1 MPCRPP
7 RIFPRSRSSG
17 LAFRPGRIHHARV
30 LKPLARHT
38 PLEAPED
45 FRAALRE
52 WFGRH
57 GKDYPWRRTSDPY
70 AVLVSEVMLQQTQIA
85 TVLGRGFY
93 ARFLERFPD
102 TASLAAAEDEPLLK
116 AWEGLGYY
124 RRARMLRESARAVI
138 ARHGGV
144 FPADPAALLDLPG
157 IGRYTAGAL
166 LSFAFDHPAPLVDG
180 NVARVL
186 TRLFDCAEAIDS
198 SPMQKW
204 LWDTA
209 ATVLDREHPR
219 AFNSALME
227 LGQTHCR
234 PGVPDCLSCPVS
246 WFCQTRQPA
255 ALPVKSKRQAI
266 EEVDEHALFV
276 LDGGRLL
283 MSRQGKGRRE
293 GMWRLPVREK
303 LQIAALTLLH
313 RRKYGI
319 TRYRVSLHVHDCP
332 SGHPMARAGPGE
344 EWIVTSKLAE
354 IVIPP
359 ADRAAITAV
368 LDAREEIA

>member
-1 MPCRPP
+1 MCIKRIGLLCRLHPSCP
-7 RIFPRSRSSG
+7 
-17 LAFRPGRIHHARV
+17 V
-30 LKPLARHT
+30 LKPLARQT
-38 PLEAPED
+38 PLDAPEL

-57 GKDYPWRRTSDPY
+57 GKDYPWRRTRDPY

-93 ARFLERFPD
+93 TRFLERFPD
-102 TASLAAAEDEPLLK
+102 VPTLAAADDEPLLK

-124 RRARMLRESARAVI
+124 RRARMLRESARAVLE
-138 ARHGGV
+138 RHGGC

-166 LSFAFDHPAPLVDG
+166 LSFAFDRAAPLVDG

-186 TRLFDCAEAIDS
+186 SRLFDRSDPIDS
-198 SPMQKW
+198 GPVQKW

-209 ATVLDREHPR
+209 DRLLDRDHPR

-234 PGVPDCLSCPVS
+234 PGVPDCLSCPVAA
-246 WFCQTRQPA
+246 FCQTREPA
-255 ALPVKSKRQAI
+255 TLPVKSKRQTI
-266 EEVDEHALFV
+266 EEIDEHVLFAL
-276 LDGGRLL
+276 DRGRLL

-303 LQIAALTLLH
+303 VQVSGLTVLH

-319 TRYRVSLHVHDCP
+319 TRYRVSLYVHDCP
-332 SGHPMARAGPGE
+332 ADHPAASAGAGE
-344 EWIVTSKLAE
+344 EWIPTPDLAA

-359 ADRAAITAV
+359 ADRAAISAV
-368 LDAREEIA
+368 LDGAEEIA